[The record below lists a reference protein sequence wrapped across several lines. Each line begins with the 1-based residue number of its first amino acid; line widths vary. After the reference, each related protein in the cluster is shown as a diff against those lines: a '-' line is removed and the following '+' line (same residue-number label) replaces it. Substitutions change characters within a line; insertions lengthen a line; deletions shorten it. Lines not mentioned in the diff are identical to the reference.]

1 MPIAI
6 RDTTIVT
13 ADAARTVHHDAAI
26 VVDGDRIVAIG
37 PTADLDRRF
46 PDAERVD
53 GRGKAVFPGLVNCH
67 THLWFTVARGIQE
80 DFGFPSTLRFPTTVQ
95 AMLSAEE
102 LMVFAM
108 LGALEC
114 VRGGTTTLLEIGT
127 HVPDYAKSVAQ
138 TGLRVVFG
146 QSTSDLEAAG
156 IADNRFVYS
165 PALADKT
172 LREVDDVIAA
182 WHGAEHGR
190 VTCVVAAHAPEA
202 CSPELLRAARAM
214 AERRDVG
221 TTIHLDQSHWEV
233 ESVMNV
239 RGVRPAEYLFQHDF
253 LSPRLVAAH
262 CRFMTPGEIAH
273 LGRSH
278 VSVSHNAAMA
288 ARRAAVPPILALQA
302 AGCRI
307 AMGTDNMAHDML
319 EAMRTGLFV
328 ERISRQ
334 DGERPWPEDVL
345 EWGTR
350 NGAAALGLGAAVGS
364 LEVGKKADLIVLD
377 ARRPHLVPALRI
389 VSGWI
394 HNGQAG
400 DVESVMVDGRWL
412 MRDRKVM
419 TIDETDVVTRAEEI
433 GRRVWR
439 QLVEHYPNVP
449 FPITLPPPV
458 RTSRAGA
465 TAPSGCYSS

>member
-1 MPIAI
+1 MRMPIAI
-6 RDTTIVT
+6 ENATVVT
-13 ADAARTVHHDAAI
+13 SDAARTVHHDASI
-26 VVDGDRIVAIG
+26 VVDADRIVAIG
-37 PTADLDRRF
+37 PTGALGGRY
-46 PDAERVD
+46 PGAERVD

-80 DFGFPSTLRFPTTVQ
+80 DFGFPSTLRFPTTAQ

-102 LMVFAM
+102 TAVFAM

-114 VRGGTTTLLEIGT
+114 LRGGNTTLLEIGT
-127 HVPDYAKSVAQ
+127 RVPDYARPVAA

-146 QSTSDLEAAG
+146 QTSSDLEPAG
-156 IADNRFVYS
+156 IAEGRFDYS
-165 PALADKT
+165 PALADRT
-172 LREVDDVIAA
+172 LRGVDDVISA
-182 WHGAEHGR
+182 WHGAEKGR
-190 VTCVVAAHAPEA
+190 ITCVVAAHAAEA
-202 CSPELLRAARAM
+202 CSPELLRAAREL
-214 AERRDVG
+214 AERRDVR

-233 ESVMNV
+233 ESVMRV
-239 RGVRPAEYLFQHDF
+239 RGVRPAEYLFQHGF

-262 CRFMTPGEIAH
+262 CRFMTPGEISH
-273 LGRSH
+273 LGRSR

-288 ARRAAVPPILALQA
+288 ARRAAAPPIQALAA
-302 AGCRI
+302 AGCNI

-345 EWGTR
+345 EWGTT
-350 NGAAALGLGAAVGS
+350 NGAAALGLGAATGS
-364 LEVGKKADLIVLD
+364 LEVGKKADLVVVD

-389 VSGWI
+389 VSAWI

-412 MRDRKVM
+412 MRDRRVL
-419 TIDETDVVTRAEEI
+419 TIDEGDVVARAEEI
-433 GRRVWR
+433 ARRVWR
-439 QLVEHYPNVP
+439 QLVDRYPDVP
-449 FPITLPPPV
+449 FPIRLPPPV
-458 RTSRAGA
+458 SGPAGA
-465 TAPSGCYSS
+465 GT